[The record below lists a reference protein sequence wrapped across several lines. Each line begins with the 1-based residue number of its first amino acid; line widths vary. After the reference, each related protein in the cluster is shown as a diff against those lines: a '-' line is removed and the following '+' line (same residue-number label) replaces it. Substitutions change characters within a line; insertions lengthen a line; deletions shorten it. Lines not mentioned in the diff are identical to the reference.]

1 MSPTPKHRVGV
12 MSGGYTQG
20 LSSSVPTP
28 LPKRGN
34 SFFCFSPKLYRRT
47 PVGGKESIL
56 VISQETSLPNT
67 PSLYPPYFAPTRLMV
82 PTPRALPVLPFP
94 PPRLHGHINGLQ
106 VTPLPEEKVSKQ
118 VSVGQIGSQAW
129 WHTPVIPAV

>member
-1 MSPTPKHRVGV
+1 

-34 SFFCFSPKLYRRT
+34 SFFCFSPNLYRRT

-56 VISQETSLPNT
+56 VISQEYPLIVPPLLRPNQVN
-67 PSLYPPYFAPTRLMV
+67 V

-94 PPRLHGHINGLQ
+94 PPRLHAHINGLQ
-106 VTPLPEEKVSKQ
+106 VTPLPEGKVSKQ

>member
-1 MSPTPKHRVGV
+1 
-12 MSGGYTQG
+12 MSGGYPQG

-47 PVGGKESIL
+47 PVGGKGSIL
-56 VISQETSLPNT
+56 VISQETSLPNA
-67 PSLYPPYFAPTRLMV
+67 PSLYAPVLRPNQVNV

-94 PPRLHGHINGLQ
+94 PPRLHAHINGLQ
-106 VTPLPEEKVSKQ
+106 VTPLPEGKVSKQ
-118 VSVGQIGSQAW
+118 VSVGQIGRQAW